1 MNKDLEALLAVQ
13 TDDAHIRELRARIAD
28 VGERERVLDEERSGA
43 AAVLERTRAA
53 LEREIAKREALQ
65 TRVEQHRQLHQRNVA
80 QMDQVRRIREA
91 TAAQAQID
99 MARQILNEE
108 ERELQAIVRRI
119 GDLEQAVAGHEAV
132 VAEVEERQGE
142 ARAALAA
149 ERAQLQEELTEE
161 QRRRDEKAS
170 GVPRSLLSR
179 YERIRDRRQGE
190 AVFPLRG
197 MACSSCDT
205 AIPLQRRNMMADG
218 AQIEVCEACGV
229 LLYAA
234 RE

>member
-13 TDDAHIRELRARIAD
+13 ADDAHIRELGARAAELD
-28 VGERERVLDEERSGA
+28 ERERVLDEERATA
-43 AAVLERTRAA
+43 ATALERTLAS
-53 LEREIAKREALQ
+53 LERETAKREALQ
-65 TRVEQHRQLHQRNVA
+65 ERVEQHRQLHQRNVA

-108 ERELQAIVRRI
+108 ERELQALTRRI
-119 GDLEQAVAGHEAV
+119 DDLRQSVAGQEEAI
-132 VAEVEERQGE
+132 AEIEERQRE
-142 ARAALAA
+142 TRETLSS
-149 ERAQLQEELTEE
+149 ERAGLQGELQEE
-161 QRRRDEKAS
+161 QRRRDEKA
-170 GVPRSLLSR
+170 GAVPRGLLSR
-179 YERIRDRRQGE
+179 YERIRDRRHGE